1 MLLKYSMAI
10 NFDLPIRYSIVPFN
24 IIMAFTSLSNL
35 LPILFSSFHK
45 YLTVIPDLE
54 LNLKI

>member
-1 MLLKYSMAI
+1 MAI
-10 NFDLPIRYSIVPFN
+10 NFDLPIWYSIVPFN
-24 IIMAFTSLSNL
+24 TIMAFSSLSNL
-35 LPILFSSFHK
+35 LPILVSNFHK